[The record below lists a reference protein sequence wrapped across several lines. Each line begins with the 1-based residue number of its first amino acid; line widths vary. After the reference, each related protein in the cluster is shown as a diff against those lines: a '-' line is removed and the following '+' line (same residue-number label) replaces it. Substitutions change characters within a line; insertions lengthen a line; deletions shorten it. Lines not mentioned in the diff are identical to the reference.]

1 MREQWGFEEEMKDA
15 LWNSKAFKKKSR
27 RQQNLEIYQVKIFAH
42 TDIKSDFVS
51 LYSDARL
58 YCAFYQ

>member
-27 RQQNLEIYQVKIFAH
+27 RQQNLEIYQVKLFAH
-42 TDIKSDFVS
+42 TSSKGDLVS
-51 LYSDARL
+51 GQS
-58 YCAFYQ
+58 